1 MKYTAKVII
10 GSLLLAATAG
20 LAQANEQPPLLSG
33 DGYLSD
39 RDNLVA
45 YSDYSKG
52 FSRSF
57 QIGDIKALIDAN
69 KTLQEKVTQQQERL
83 EKLEQQEETKK
94 LDKQLQELKKSVEE
108 KDRANRET
116 QTTVQSLKDQI
127 SDLKRTLDEVNNK
140 VK

>member
-20 LAQANEQPPLLSG
+20 LAQANEQPLVSNNAFT
-33 DGYLSD
+33 SD
-39 RDNLVA
+39 NDSLVA
-45 YSDYSKG
+45 YSDSSSVFYRS
-52 FSRSF
+52 SF
-57 QIGDIKALIDAN
+57 QIRNIKALIDAN

-83 EKLEQQEETKK
+83 EKQQEETKT
-94 LDKQLQELKKSVEE
+94 LDKQFQELKKSVEE

-116 QTTVQSLKDQI
+116 QATVQSLKDQI